1 MGFEI
6 RSYIRDF
13 GLFKEY
19 CVFGG
24 RVKNIALE
32 FC

>member
-1 MGFEI
+1 MGFE
-6 RSYIRDF
+6 IRDF